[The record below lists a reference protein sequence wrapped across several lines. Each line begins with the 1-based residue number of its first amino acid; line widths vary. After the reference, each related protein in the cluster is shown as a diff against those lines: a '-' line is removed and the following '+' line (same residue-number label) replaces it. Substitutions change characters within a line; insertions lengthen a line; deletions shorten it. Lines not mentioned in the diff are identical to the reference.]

1 MAPSDNVDE
10 LFDIKNAFYTG
21 NFQTCINEAQKLKV
35 SDPELSTDRDVL
47 MYRSYLA
54 LKKYRVVLE
63 EVGPSS
69 KPLLKPLAMLAQFL
83 SSPNKRESIVTE
95 VDSLMSGD
103 VDVTN
108 YVQLIVAASVY
119 LGVDQPES
127 ALRVLHPSDHLECL
141 ALKIQAL
148 LAIHRPDL
156 AKKELKVMTEK
167 DEDAT
172 ITQLAMAWTN
182 LSLGGDKIQEAYY
195 IYQEMIDKLGSTA
208 TLLNGQAV
216 TFLAQGKYSEAEA
229 ALNEAME
236 KDPNNPDTLVNMIV
250 LTQHQGKAP
259 EVVQRNVS
267 AISML
272 IPTVQVSNRY
282 LSQLKDMD
290 PNHSFVLKLN
300 SKEQDFDRMVLQYA
314 I

>member
-259 EVVQRNVS
+259 EV
-267 AISML
+267 
-272 IPTVQVSNRY
+272 SNRY

>member
-21 NFQTCINEAQKLKV
+21 NYQTCINEAQKLKL
-35 SDPELSTDRDVL
+35 SDPDLSTDRDVF

-63 EVGPSS
+63 EVGPGS
-69 KPLLKPLAMLAQFL
+69 KSLLKPLNMLAQFL
-83 SSPNKRESIVTE
+83 SSPSKRESLVAE
-95 VDSLMSGD
+95 VDSLMAGD

-108 YVQLIVAASVY
+108 YVQLIVAATLY
-119 LGVDQPES
+119 LGVEQPES

-156 AKKELKVMTEK
+156 AKKELKVMMEK

-182 LSLGGDKIQEAYY
+182 MSLGGDKIQEAYY

-236 KDPNNPDTLVNMIV
+236 RDPNNPDTLVNMIV
-250 LTQHQGKAP
+250 LSQHQGKAP
-259 EVVQRNVS
+259 EV
-267 AISML
+267 I
-272 IPTVQVSNRY
+272 TVTATTSRILKFYNSRFPIASC
-282 LSQLKDMD
+282 LS
-290 PNHSFVLKLN
+290 
-300 SKEQDFDRMVLQYA
+300 
-314 I
+314 

>member
-21 NFQTCINEAQKLKV
+21 NYQTCINEAQKLKL
-35 SDPELSTDRDVL
+35 SDPEVSTDRDVF

-63 EVGPSS
+63 EVGPGS
-69 KPLLKPLAMLAQFL
+69 KSLLKPLNMLAQFL
-83 SSPNKRESIVTE
+83 SSPSKRESLVAE
-95 VDSLMSGD
+95 VDSLMAGD

-108 YVQLIVAASVY
+108 YVQLIVAATLY
-119 LGVDQPES
+119 LGVEQPES

-156 AKKELKVMTEK
+156 AKKELKVMMEK

-182 LSLGGDKIQEAYY
+182 MSLGGDKIQEAYY

-236 KDPNNPDTLVNMIV
+236 RDPNNPDTLVNMIV
-250 LTQHQGKAP
+250 LSQHQGKAP
-259 EVVQRNVS
+259 EVIIATIMTNKIEKFSFSGFQSLLIS
-267 AISML
+267 AEGHG
-272 IPTVQVSNRY
+272 PQ
-282 LSQLKDMD
+282 
-290 PNHSFVLKLN
+290 P
-300 SKEQDFDRMVLQYA
+300 
-314 I
+314 

>member
-35 SDPELSTDRDVL
+35 SDPDLSTDRDVL

-108 YVQLIVAASVY
+108 YVQLIVAATIY
-119 LGVDQPES
+119 LGVEQPES

-267 AISML
+267 IISML
-272 IPTVQVSNRY
+272 ISTVQVSNRY